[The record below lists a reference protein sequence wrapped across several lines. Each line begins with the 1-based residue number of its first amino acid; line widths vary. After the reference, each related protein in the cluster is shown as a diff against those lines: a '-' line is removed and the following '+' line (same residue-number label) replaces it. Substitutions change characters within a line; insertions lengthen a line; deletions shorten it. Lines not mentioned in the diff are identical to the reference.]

1 MAQLRTFEPVKGC
14 RLPRRPTINTSM
26 KCVAIALI
34 GVLGSAA
41 TAFAQQPSPDVTT
54 QPVVPA
60 SAPTVPNT
68 TTTSATTA
76 PSTGSQGQQT
86 TNARPARPAP
96 EIIKEARR
104 DGYVLKI
111 KSGNGNYVFCRT
123 DANVGTRFTTE
134 KCLDV
139 GLFAL
144 MQQQQQRD
152 RDQMRS
158 TIEGFHCDLKSGC

>member
-1 MAQLRTFEPVKGC
+1 
-14 RLPRRPTINTSM
+14 M

-41 TAFAQQPSPDVTT
+41 TAFAQQPSPGVTT
-54 QPVVPA
+54 QPVAPA
-60 SAPTVPNT
+60 SAPTAPNA

-76 PSTGSQGQQT
+76 TSTGSQGQQT
-86 TNARPARPAP
+86 NYARPAP

-134 KCLDV
+134 KCLNAET
-139 GLFAL
+139 FAL